1 MEEFLRILALCFLA
15 LPVLAIFVSN
25 LLKGRHRRALRR
37 VLSMTVAALTAADA
51 AVCFALLVGGGR
63 SEYSF
68 SLLASGDARAYFA
81 LTPFGLV
88 VLFCA
93 GVVCFASELVAMRTI
108 RSKTNSFTN
117 LLMILLLAITGIC
130 LARDLF
136 TLYAFMEIT
145 GLASFTMIA
154 IYREDESLEG
164 AFKYLTL
171 SCVAGAFILAGLSF
185 LFMLTGSLHFEDI
198 DVASLLGESPSAR
211 VLLYAAAALLL
222 SGFCIK
228 TGAAPF
234 HNWLPDAYQS
244 ADTSVSV
251 LLSGIVNKSAGIY
264 GVMTVMRLFAP
275 LPGIRTALASVAV
288 FSIALGALM
297 AQRQKHFK
305 RVCAYSS
312 VSQMGYI
319 LLGLAACTP
328 LGLIGAAAHVFSHSM
343 FKSTLFADAAAVHE
357 QTGTFDIDEM
367 GGLQKQ
373 MPVTSFTSVIAFLS
387 AVGIPPFAGFW
398 SKLTIVIALWLSGM
412 QAAACL
418 ALLLSILTGAYF
430 LRLQRKVFFGRPNP
444 KLSQVSAMHG
454 GIRAAQI
461 LLTVFTV
468 AGGLAY
474 PLILAFLGVA

>member
-1 MEEFLRILALCFLA
+1 MDGILHILALGFLA
-15 LPVLAIFVSN
+15 LPPAGIIVSN
-25 LLKGRHRRALRR
+25 LLYGPHRRVIRR
-37 VLSMTVAALTAADA
+37 AISMAVAALQSICA
-51 AVCFALLVGGGR
+51 AVCFGLLVGTGR
-63 SEYSF
+63 SEFLFGLSRKVEPRP
-68 SLLASGDARAYFA
+68 DFA

-93 GVVCFASELVAMRTI
+93 GIVCLASELVATRTVH
-108 RSKTNSFTN
+108 SKTNSFTN
-117 LLMILLLAITGIC
+117 LLMILLAAITGIC
-130 LARDLF
+130 VARDFF

-145 GLASFTMIA
+145 GLSSFTMIA

-198 DVASLLGESPSAR
+198 TVDALLQASPSAR
-211 VLLYAAAALLL
+211 ALLYAAAALLL

-251 LLSGIVNKSAGIY
+251 LLSGIVNKAAGIY
-264 GVMTVMRLFAP
+264 GVMTTMRLFSG
-275 LPGIRTALASVAV
+275 LPGIRTALACVAI
-288 FSIALGALM
+288 FSITLGALM
-297 AQRQKHFK
+297 AQRQVNFK

-328 LGLIGAAAHVFSHSM
+328 LGFVGAAMHVFSHSM

-357 QTGTFDIDEM
+357 QTGTFDIRKM

-373 MPVTSFTSVIAFLS
+373 MPSTAFTSVIAFLS
-387 AVGIPPFAGFW
+387 AAGIPPLSGFW
-398 SKLTIVIALWLSGM
+398 SKLTIVVALWTSGM
-412 QAAACL
+412 QVAACF
-418 ALLLSILTGAYF
+418 ALVLSILTGAYF
-430 LRLQRKVFFGRPNP
+430 LRLQREVFFGKP
-444 KLSQVSAMHG
+444 KAEMAGAHNVNG
-454 GIRAAQI
+454 GIRVAEMM
-461 LLTVFTV
+461 LTAFTV
-468 AGGLAY
+468 VGGLAY
-474 PLILAFLGVA
+474 PFLLALLGVA